1 MSLIVWNCH
10 RLGNLRTGKELERMV
25 RAKNPSAMFLAEIW
39 ADEARLKAVQ
49 RDLNFDNLFF
59 VERNN
64 KGGGLALYWSNSIN
78 LNVESYSKN
87 HIDAIINKGAGD
99 AWRFIGFYG
108 EPVTHKRHKSWDMLR
123 QLNNR
128 FKLPWLCS
136 GNFNEIVK
144 SSEKLGG
151 SCRSHA
157 QMQLF
162 RDVID
167 ECGFI
172 DLGFIGS

>member
-1 MSLIVWNCH
+1 M
-10 RLGNLRTGKELERMV
+10 
-25 RAKNPSAMFLAEIW
+25 
-39 ADEARLKAVQ
+39 
-49 RDLNFDNLFF
+49 
-59 VERNN
+59 
-64 KGGGLALYWSNSIN
+64 YWSNSIN

-87 HIDAIINKGAGD
+87 HIDAIINKGARD

-108 EPVTHKRHKSWDMLR
+108 EPVTHKCYESWDMLR

-128 FKLPWLCS
+128 FMLPWLCS
-136 GNFNEIVK
+136 GD
-144 SSEKLGG
+144 SEKLGG

-172 DLGFIGS
+172 DLDFIGSQFTW

>member
-1 MSLIVWNCH
+1 M
-10 RLGNLRTGKELERMV
+10 
-25 RAKNPSAMFLAEIW
+25 
-39 ADEARLKAVQ
+39 
-49 RDLNFDNLFF
+49 
-59 VERNN
+59 
-64 KGGGLALYWSNSIN
+64 YWSNSIN

-87 HIDAIINKGAGD
+87 HIDAIINKGARD

-108 EPVTHKRHKSWDMLR
+108 EPVTHKCYESWDMLR

-128 FKLPWLCS
+128 FMLPWLCS
-136 GNFNEIVK
+136 GDFNEIMK

-172 DLGFIGS
+172 DLDFIGSQFTW